1 MLGRA
6 SDLSKALWFQ
16 RLRLLAS
23 NGFCSTGLDLRN
35 VFDWTTKDCKIA
47 LVQTFS
53 GAFLKVKRTLE
64 RQAMPRANRYFLPGH
79 VWHITHRCHHKTFL
93 LKFEGRW
100 GRLLLTSRTHLV
112 TGVLLLFLSTG
123 AF

>member
-23 NGFCSTGLDLRN
+23 NGSCSTGLDLRN

-53 GAFLKVKRTLE
+53 GAFLKRTLE

-79 VWHITHRCHHKTFL
+79 VWHITHRCHHKTLL

-112 TGVLLLFLSTG
+112 TGVLPLFLSTG